1 MARIE
6 GVDLPRNKRVDIALT
21 YIFGIGRHKSV
32 ELLNKAFGEEAEVIS
47 AMRTYQL
54 TDTHIFKIRT
64 VIQEWRETGY
74 HKIEGDLRREVSEN
88 IKRLIDIKS
97 YRGLRHRRGLPVRG
111 QRTHT
116 NARTRKGKKRALV
129 RKK

>member
-1 MARIE
+1 M
-6 GVDLPRNKRVDIALT
+6 T
-21 YIFGIGRHKSV
+21 YIFGIGRFRSL
-32 ELLNKAFGEEAEVIS
+32 ELLSKAFGEDADIIG

-64 VIQEWRETGY
+64 VLQEWRENGY
-74 HKIEGDLRREVSEN
+74 LKIEGDLRREVTEN

-116 NARTRKGKKRALV
+116 NARTRKGKKRSLV
-129 RKK
+129 KKK

>member
-6 GVDLPRNKRVDIALT
+6 GGDLPRNKRVDIALT
-21 YIFGIGRHKSV
+21 YIFGIGRFRSL
-32 ELLNKAFGEEAEVIS
+32 ELLSKAFGEDADVIG

-64 VIQEWRETGY
+64 VLQEWRENGY
-74 HKIEGDLRREVSEN
+74 LKIEGDLRREVTEN

-116 NARTRKGKKRALV
+116 NARTRKGKKRSLV
-129 RKK
+129 KKK

>member
-21 YIFGIGRHKSV
+21 YIFGIGRFRSL
-32 ELLNKAFGEEAEVIS
+32 ELLSKAFGEDADIIG

-64 VIQEWRETGY
+64 VLQEWRENGY
-74 HKIEGDLRREVSEN
+74 LKIEGDLRREVTEN

-116 NARTRKGKKRALV
+116 NARTRKGKKRSLV
-129 RKK
+129 KKK